1 MSFWNV
7 PETSCRSLGHFIE
20 GKWKGGDTTGGCQ
33 QQGDGRG
40 NWDKFEKGSH
50 LSCFPISFCD
60 IRQVHGDLPCL
71 CYEQLPRKDVSVGSQ
86 NAWDAAEGFGCT
98 GVVTSSMLKGRQRW
112 VEVFKGP
119 GWLFGIGDYATQLF
133 GDYKKPRHPRAF
145 CLSQIF
151 GEQKT

>member
-50 LSCFPISFCD
+50 LSCFPVSFCD

-98 GVVTSSMLKGRQRW
+98 GVVTSSMLKGRQR
-112 VEVFKGP
+112 
-119 GWLFGIGDYATQLF
+119 
-133 GDYKKPRHPRAF
+133 
-145 CLSQIF
+145 
-151 GEQKT
+151 